1 MYVKERPDSSLI
13 YFHRALHIDRSAL
26 YLALIAKHH
35 LQYTGRKDSADT
47 YLKEA
52 DKAKWNSGKTS
63 ERGMVYQTSGQYYD
77 AINNPKEALNYYEKA
92 LSMYTATNRI
102 YQIPFIYQS
111 IAKIYDKL
119 GETEKNIILLLSIQ
133 KPMIV

>member
-13 YFHRALHIDRSAL
+13 YFHRALNIERSPL

-52 DKAKWNSGKTS
+52 LKKLNGTRKNFGTRNGLSDF
-63 ERGMVYQTSGQYYD
+63 R
-77 AINNPKEALNYYEKA
+77 AIL
-92 LSMYTATNRI
+92 
-102 YQIPFIYQS
+102 
-111 IAKIYDKL
+111 
-119 GETEKNIILLLSIQ
+119 
-133 KPMIV
+133 

>member
-47 YLKEA
+47 YLKEH
-52 DKAKWNSGKTS
+52 
-63 ERGMVYQTSGQYYD
+63 
-77 AINNPKEALNYYEKA
+77 
-92 LSMYTATNRI
+92 
-102 YQIPFIYQS
+102 
-111 IAKIYDKL
+111 
-119 GETEKNIILLLSIQ
+119 
-133 KPMIV
+133 